1 MTRCSRIARRVAF
14 MHVDGGTGARARIG
28 RSAVLVA
35 ALLTAACEFPTAT
48 PRFES
53 RFLVPLEA
61 TRMAV
66 SELLPTGVVVAGD
79 QFRVT
84 VAAAAAQRTLGQMC
98 GSSCL
103 ALQGQQAPKPAFTFA
118 FEIAQALPADVQG
131 AVISEGT
138 ATVTLSH
145 SFDFDPLRPPGAA
158 QNGTINITVRSG
170 GQTLGTASVD
180 QAFPRITPITRS
192 VQLTGRVSGGI
203 EVVVA
208 LVSPAGGTVLINN
221 SAPMSINI
229 AATVVSA
236 SEAQVVVSNRP
247 VAVRPARLDLTGIDE
262 GVRDRV
268 RRGALVL
275 ESANP
280 FAVTGAME
288 LRLHAPASGAD
299 IRRTVQVRPDRTTQ
313 RIELSKEEIELL
325 LGHTVTATVTGP
337 VSAPGGTITVRP
349 DQQLVLTPRLDVYL
363 EFGSKS

>member
-1 MTRCSRIARRVAF
+1 MTRCSRIARRVAY
-14 MHVDGGTGARARIG
+14 MRLDGGTGAGARIG
-28 RSAVLVA
+28 RSAMLAA
-35 ALLTAACEFPTAT
+35 ALLAAACEFPTAT

-61 TRMAV
+61 TRMEV
-66 SELLPTGVVVAGD
+66 SELLPSGVVVAGN

-84 VAAAAAQRTLGQMC
+84 VAAAAAQRSLGEMC
-98 GSSCL
+98 GSECT

-118 FEIAQALPADVQG
+118 FDIAQALPADVQG

-145 SFDFDPLRPPGAA
+145 SFDFDPLRPPGSA
-158 QNGTINITVRSG
+158 QNGTISITVRSG
-170 GQTLGTASVD
+170 GETLGTATID
-180 QAFPRITPITRS
+180 QTFPRITPITRT
-192 VQLTGRVSGGI
+192 VQLAGRVGGGI
-203 EVVVA
+203 EVGIA

-221 SAPMSINI
+221 SAPLSVSV

-236 SEAQVVVSNRP
+236 SEAQVVVNNRP
-247 VAVRPARLDLTGIDE
+247 VTVRPASLDLTGIDE

-275 ESANP
+275 EMANP
-280 FAVTGAME
+280 FAVTGVMQ
-288 LRLHAPASGAD
+288 LRLHAAASGAD
-299 IRRTVQVRPDRTTQ
+299 IRRTVQVQPDRTTQ
-313 RIELSKEEIELL
+313 RIDLTKEEIESL

-349 DQQLVLTPRLDVYL
+349 DQQLVLTPRLDVFL
-363 EFGSKS
+363 EFGS

>member
-1 MTRCSRIARRVAF
+1 MTKCSRMARRVAG
-14 MHVDGGTGARARIG
+14 MHVDGGSAARGRIG
-28 RSAVLVA
+28 CGVMLVA
-35 ALLTAACEFPTAT
+35 ALLATACEFPTAT

-53 RFLVPLEA
+53 RFVVPLEA

-66 SELLPTGVVVAGD
+66 SELLPSGVAVAGH

-98 GSSCL
+98 GSPCTV
-103 ALQGQQAPKPAFTFA
+103 LQGQHAPKPAFTFA
-118 FEIAQALPADVQG
+118 LEIAQALPADVQG

-145 SFDFDPLRPPGAA
+145 SFDFDPLRPPGAT
-158 QNGTINITVRSG
+158 QNGTISITVRSG
-170 GQTLGTASVD
+170 GETLGTASID

-192 VQLTGRVSGGI
+192 VQLAGRVSGGI

-208 LVSPAGGTVLINN
+208 IVSPAGGTVLISN
-221 SAPMSINI
+221 SAPMSVSV

-236 SEAQVVVSNRP
+236 SEAQVVVNNRP
-247 VAVRPARLDLTGIDE
+247 VTVRPASLDLTGIDE
-262 GVRDRV
+262 AVRDRV

-275 ESANP
+275 EITNP
-280 FAVTGAME
+280 FAVTGVMQ
-288 LRLHAPASGAD
+288 LRMHATASGAD
-299 IRRTVQVRPDRTTQ
+299 IRRTVQVQPDRTTQ
-313 RIELSKEEIELL
+313 RIELTQAEIQSL

-349 DQQLVLTPRLDVYL
+349 DQQLVLTPRLDVFL
-363 EFGSKS
+363 EFGSES